1 MRRLVRQALEAAQVT
16 SRERSARVRE
26 LPCVACS
33 KRGHPQPS
41 RSEEHHLNLGGKA
54 GQKRRG
60 PEFTIPL
67 CGWHHRGNQNS
78 KMSSWTMT
86 AIYGPSLAAQSK
98 MFRAIYGSDDE
109 LLEITNRMIGSR
121 S

>member
-1 MRRLVRQALEAAQVT
+1 
-16 SRERSARVRE
+16 
-26 LPCVACS
+26 
-33 KRGHPQPS
+33 
-41 RSEEHHLNLGGKA
+41 
-54 GQKRRG
+54 
-60 PEFTIPL
+60 
-67 CGWHHRGNQNS
+67 
-78 KMSSWTMT
+78 MT